1 MEWKRLLWL
10 AGMVLPTVPAF
21 LCVAACPL
29 NTISKNLLLI
39 KSRGTS
45 WNMFCLEAIT
55 SYPITLAASS
65 ATEAEFHFTFFT
77 LMIYNAVGDVIIHF
91 ISLRSSIR
99 NAMTW
104 WLGYILHTVTLLQ
117 HVKLPSLFHVKTT
130 WQRLLVYWKSAFY
143 VIKIP
148 ALTQLDSSSKS
159 VSDVLCDFICRFFTL
174 WSFICFTCVPR
185 WLWSFCMV
193 YLRFLSCNFTFMKR
207 KSRQSGANGIFL
219 RIMSVAAN
227 MLLTSWDGKLFSKHR
242 CQSVLNHTRGFSSF
256 LMP

>member
-39 KSRGTS
+39 KSWGTS

-65 ATEAEFHFTFFT
+65 ATEAEFHLTFFT

-91 ISLRSSIR
+91 ISLRSWIG
-99 NAMTW
+99 NAVTW
-104 WLGYILHTVTLLQ
+104 WLGYSLPTVTLLQ
-117 HVKLPSLFHVKTT
+117 HAKLPSLFHVKTT
-130 WQRLLVYWKSAFY
+130 WQHRLVYWKSAFY

-159 VSDVLCDFICRFFTL
+159 VSDVLCDFICLFFTL
-174 WSFICFTCVPR
+174 RPFICFNCISH
-185 WLWSFCMV
+185 WLWSFRLV
-193 YLRFLSCNFTFMKR
+193 YLRYLFWVITLHSWGRKADNQALMESFYASCGLQQRCFWHLEMEIYFQSIAASQFLITHW
-207 KSRQSGANGIFL
+207 GFL
-219 RIMSVAAN
+219 A
-227 MLLTSWDGKLFSKHR
+227 F
-242 CQSVLNHTRGFSSF
+242 
-256 LMP
+256 